1 MSHPHVPEGR
11 GPLSWEV
18 MEPAVRLGRGS
29 KSSVLISPKRWK
41 GNAAR
46 EASQLLSLFPAT
58 PNMES
63 DLGKDLR
70 IKPPDKK
77 GRECQPKRKMVY
89 ATESQAQ
96 ESLGTLT
103 YKQST
108 WYTGPQERLVFSPLL
123 SFLLFPPWSK
133 SPRHHFLEG
142 WSPFML
148 GQGPQKE
155 GSGWA
160 WAGAPTLQ
168 APTCFLETRT

>member
-1 MSHPHVPEGR
+1 MSHPHVPKGR

-18 MEPAVRLGRGS
+18 MEPAVRLGPSS

-41 GNAAR
+41 GDTAR
-46 EASQLLSLFPAT
+46 EAPQLLSLFPAT

-70 IKPPDKK
+70 IKAPDEK

-108 WYTGPQERLVFSPLL
+108 WYTDPQERLVFFPPSILSPFSSLEQVSQA
-123 SFLLFPPWSK
+123 SFLGRMESLHVRP
-133 SPRHHFLEG
+133 
-142 WSPFML
+142 
-148 GQGPQKE
+148 
-155 GSGWA
+155 
-160 WAGAPTLQ
+160 GAS
-168 APTCFLETRT
+168 